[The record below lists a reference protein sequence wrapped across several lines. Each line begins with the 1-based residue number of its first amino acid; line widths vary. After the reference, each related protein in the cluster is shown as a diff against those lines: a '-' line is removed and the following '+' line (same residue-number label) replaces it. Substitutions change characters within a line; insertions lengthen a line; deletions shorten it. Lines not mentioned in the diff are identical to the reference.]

1 MFRTA
6 QYFRLT
12 NEEECHCGFQYK
24 DGLNVDTNKFHP
36 YGKCQQGGLYFFS
49 REEIWK
55 YPSYIGGADK
65 VHWVREVT
73 LPDDAKVHLEDGKR
87 KADRFVL
94 GPRRRFNPY
103 TFFSDNFTYDE
114 KLEVVKQNGYSIHYF
129 VDSATDEMKLEA
141 VKQDG
146 NSICYFVDSATDEMK
161 LEAVKQDGY
170 SIQWFVDSATD
181 EMKLEAVKKNVYCI
195 RWFVGSATDE
205 MKWEALK
212 QNGYSIQWFVNSAT
226 EEMKKIAEAMLNK

>member
-1 MFRTA
+1 MFRTT

-12 NEEECHCGFQYK
+12 NEEERHRGFQYK

-36 YGKCQQGGLYFFS
+36 YGQCKQGGLYFFS

-73 LPDDAKVHLEDGKR
+73 LPDDAEVHLEDGKR

-94 GPRRRFNPY
+94 GPRRRFDPY
-103 TFFSDNFTYDE
+103 AFFTQNYMRDE
-114 KLEVVKQNGYSIHYF
+114 KLKAVKQNG
-129 VDSATDEMKLEA
+129 DS
-141 VKQDG
+141 
-146 NSICYFVDSATDEMK
+146 
-161 LEAVKQDGY
+161 
-170 SIQWFVDSATD
+170 
-181 EMKLEAVKKNVYCI
+181 I
-195 RWFVGSATDE
+195 RWFVDSATDE

-226 EEMKKIAEAMLNK
+226 EEMKEIAEANK

>member
-1 MFRTA
+1 MLIMFRTA

-12 NEEECHCGFQYK
+12 NEEERHRGFQYK

-49 REEIWK
+49 REEMWK
-55 YPSYIGGADK
+55 YLSYINGADK

-73 LPDDAKVHLEDGKR
+73 LPDYAKVHLEDGKR

-94 GPRRRFNPY
+94 GPRQRFDPY
-103 TFFSDNFTYDE
+103 AFFTQNYTRDE
-114 KLEVVKQNGYSIHYF
+114 KLKAIKKSGYSIRWF

-141 VKQDG
+141 VKRNGD
-146 NSICYFVDSATDEMK
+146 SIYHFANSATDEMK

-170 SIQWFVDSATD
+170 SIRYFVNSATD
-181 EMKLEAVKKNVYCI
+181 EMKA
-195 RWFVGSATDE
+195 
-205 MKWEALK
+205 
-212 QNGYSIQWFVNSAT
+212 
-226 EEMKKIAEAMLNK
+226 IAEANK